1 MVSYLLVR
9 HTLNQRNDYILL
21 SIAQLLI
28 AVRSLID
35 HARNL
40 GTHIILLQ
48 FPLGI
53 SHGRNKDFFLH
64 LRVMRKPLLVVVD
77 VIEGGTELVV
87 VQSIRRQILD
97 DDALQLFQFHI
108 HLHMM
113 LREGFDIKVGIGITI
128 YKCLNI
134 RKNHLLLILHVVGD
148 TVGIIIIEFQDQT
161 RQIIRFIERIHQLF
175 TDKRQLEIYV
185 VGMRCLEIMQ

>member
-1 MVSYLLVR
+1 M
-9 HTLNQRNDYILL
+9 H
-21 SIAQLLI
+21 
-28 AVRSLID
+28 
-35 HARNL
+35 
-40 GTHIILLQ
+40 
-48 FPLGI
+48 
-53 SHGRNKDFFLH
+53 
-64 LRVMRKPLLVVVD
+64 KPLLVVVD
-77 VIEGGTELVV
+77 IIESGAELVV

-97 DDALQLFQFHI
+97 DDALQLLQLHI

-134 RKNHLLLILHVVGD
+134 RKHHLLFILHVIGD

-161 RQIIRFIERIHQLF
+161 RQIIRFIQSIHQLL

>member
-1 MVSYLLVR
+1 MGNHRVHGDKEMVSYLLVR

-134 RKNHLLLILHVVGD
+134 RKNHFLLILHVVGD
-148 TVGIIIIEFQDQT
+148 AVGIIIIEFQNQS
-161 RQIIRFIERIHQLF
+161 RQIIRFIKGIHQLL
-175 TDKRQLEIYV
+175 TDKR
-185 VGMRCLEIMQ
+185 